1 MRLSI
6 GSVQA
11 IKITTLSF
19 LSITFQVS
27 NASSVK
33 ETRSY
38 ETISSIQKIVKGK
51 VTDEK
56 GIPIPGVNVI
66 IKCTTIGVQTD
77 VDGSFAIEVPNAS
90 SILIFSFLGMQEQ
103 EFTAGNSSLL
113 IVMKEEGKLMDEV
126 IVVGSA
132 K

>member
-1 MRLSI
+1 LRLSI